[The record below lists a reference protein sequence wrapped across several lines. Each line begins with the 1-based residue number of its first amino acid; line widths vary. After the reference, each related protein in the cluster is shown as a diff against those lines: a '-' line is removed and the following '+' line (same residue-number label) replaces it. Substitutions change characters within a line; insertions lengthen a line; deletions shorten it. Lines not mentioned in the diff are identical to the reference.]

1 MKRSLALLAAGLLL
15 ATGCRSDA
23 EEPAEPTTTSAPPV
37 VTTLPAPTSTLPAPT
52 STLPVPPSIPPDA
65 PALLLA
71 HDDGVDLWTPTGTT
85 SVWSGEPVRVALP
98 DGRGGVVFQ
107 AGTDTFEAVPIRWIP
122 ALGAEPVVLVDGDDA
137 RFLTAVQ
144 LVEVEGRPT
153 LVYHKWTRLPNDCPP
168 ADEECLWDYD
178 VEHLMLR
185 DLDSGE
191 ERNLGRVGSF
201 ESDGIWVHLGGDRVA
216 ITVQGYGDEDSCAGI
231 LELGA
236 WLDAASEERW
246 IGSGGTCVLGPTPEC
261 PQEEGCSGNTEVAL
275 ASDGSRLAYA
285 YSSWWAG
292 PPDWER
298 IAEAPVLVVRDIRAD
313 EEVLRVE
320 IGEVGVQP
328 TWIDFDG
335 SYAVVGRADWSRPG
349 GGPLPPVLV
358 DPDGQVTPLD
368 IAGRAAIWPAAVAV
382 SYPSPGAHVDH
393 RECRFEGTAAAGVT
407 LVAAGRYPVE
417 VADDG
422 SWAIVLRLNP
432 GGNMAV
438 FAATNAQGHTTELRV
453 PVYYDPP
460 LELRPDGLGPVDFGA
475 PMDAAVEALTGL
487 LGPPARDEVHETPPQ
502 PDVEIFEVVGYPARV
517 YARFMS
523 WERPDLQVMFSDA
536 DGFRDDGEPHL
547 NGWVYHGPGE
557 YGPELVTAAGIGVGA
572 TVPELEEAYG
582 DDVTLQPEQDEIT
595 GRWHWQV
602 RTSLPSPWE
611 GEPLRLWGV
620 FDRAPSA
627 AGAQVTEISAGYG
640 FDTC

>member
-1 MKRSLALLAAGLLL
+1 MKRSVALLVVGLLL
-15 ATGCRSDA
+15 ASGCRSDA
-23 EEPAEPTTTSAPPV
+23 EEPAAPTTTSASPV

-52 STLPVPPSIPPDA
+52 NTLPVPPSIPPDA

-71 HDDGVDLWTPTGTT
+71 HDGGIDLWTPTGTT
-85 SVWSGEPVRVALP
+85 SVWSGEPVAVALP

-107 AGTDTFEAVPIRWIP
+107 VGSGTRGPVPIRWLP
-122 ALGAEPVVLVDGDDA
+122 ALDAEPVVLVDGEDA

-144 LVEVEGRPT
+144 VVEVEGRPT
-153 LVYHKWTRLPNDCPP
+153 LAYVKWTRLPNDCPP
-168 ADEECLWDYD
+168 DDEECLWDFD
-178 VEHLMLR
+178 VEYLMLR

-201 ESDGIWVHLGGDRVA
+201 ESDAIAVHLGGEWVA
-216 ITVQGYGDEDSCAGI
+216 IAVNGYAEEDSCAGI

-236 WLDAASEERW
+236 WLNEAGEERW
-246 IGSGGTCVLGPTPEC
+246 VGSVPCLLGPTPNC
-261 PQEEGCSGNTEVAL
+261 ARGEGCSGVTVAAL
-275 ASDGSRLAYA
+275 APDGSRLAYA

-298 IAEAPVLVVRDIRAD
+298 IAEAPVLVLRDTAND
-313 EEVLRVE
+313 EELLRVE

-335 SYAVVGRADWSRPG
+335 AYALVGRVDWSRPSG
-349 GGPLPPVLV
+349 VTLPPVLV
-358 DPDGQVTPLD
+358 DSEGRVTPLD
-368 IAGRAAIWPAAVAV
+368 VPGRAAIWPAPVAV

-393 RECRFEGTAAAGVT
+393 RECRFEGTVAAGVT

-432 GGNMAV
+432 GGNVAV
-438 FAATNAQGHTTELRV
+438 FAATNALGHTTELRV

-460 LELRPDGLGPVDFGA
+460 LELRADGLGPVDFGA
-475 PMDAAVEALTGL
+475 PMDAAVKALTAL
-487 LGPPARDEVHETPPQ
+487 LGPAARDEVHETAPQ
-502 PDVEIFEVVGYPARV
+502 PDVEMFEVVGYPARH

-523 WERPDLQVMFSDA
+523 WERPNLQVMFSDA

-547 NGWVYHGPGE
+547 NGWIYHGPGE
-557 YGPELVTAAGIGVGA
+557 YGPELITAAGIGVGA
-572 TVPELEEAYG
+572 TVAELEEAYG
-582 DDVTLQPEQDEIT
+582 DDVTLQAEQDELT
-595 GRWHWQV
+595 GQWHWQV

-611 GEPLRLWGV
+611 GEPLHLWGV
-620 FDRAPSA
+620 LDRAPSA
-627 AGAQVTEISAGYG
+627 AGAEVAEISAGYG